1 MSEEKE
7 YFVLTLPLKT
17 EPWQEQRLAKAL
29 EVNRR
34 IYNGMLREGMK
45 RYGQMIQTRR
55 YRETAAELERGS
67 DRKRRKE
74 LYQELDRLRAEYRLR
89 PADFSR
95 DSTAYRRQFK
105 ENTDAPIVQ
114 NLAAQ
119 VSRAIGN
126 LLDGNGEQV
135 RYKPE
140 EGLQSLSGKTNQTS
154 IRYQD
159 GFLLWKDLKLPTIQK
174 DNAYEKQALSR
185 EIRYCRLKRKAI
197 HGKYHYYAELVLKGS
212 CPVRQHMEPRS
223 GRVGLKGAPGSI
235 VAVSEEEIL
244 TIHLP
249 GNNDT
254 LEEERR
260 ETAGK
265 LERSRRA
272 LNPENYNPDG
282 TIRKGS
288 FFWKE
293 SINYRILKRQ
303 YAEIIRMQKVRRDE
317 AQLACIEE
325 LLKLGDCFVYE
336 EFPYQTLRYGRR
348 AMEET
353 APTAFYRRFR
363 RKAEQQE
370 KTCVAV
376 PASEIRT
383 GRYNHE
389 IVGYEAAGSG
399 KRFRQIG
406 GQAIETQCYGAFVL
420 QQLDL
425 ATGKADAEACKRAFP
440 GFLKRYET
448 CRREY
453 PPVDHS

>member
-55 YRETAAELERGS
+55 YRETAAELERGG

-74 LYQELDRLRAEYRLR
+74 LYQELDRLRAEYHLR

-140 EGLQSLSGKTNQTS
+140 EGLHCLSGKTNQTS

-159 GFLLWKDLKLPTIQK
+159 GFLLWKDLKLPTLQK

-197 HGKYHYYAELVLKGS
+197 RGKYHYYA
-212 CPVRQHMEPRS
+212 
-223 GRVGLKGAPGSI
+223 
-235 VAVSEEEIL
+235 
-244 TIHLP
+244 
-249 GNNDT
+249 
-254 LEEERR
+254 
-260 ETAGK
+260 
-265 LERSRRA
+265 
-272 LNPENYNPDG
+272 
-282 TIRKGS
+282 
-288 FFWKE
+288 
-293 SINYRILKRQ
+293 
-303 YAEIIRMQKVRRDE
+303 
-317 AQLACIEE
+317 
-325 LLKLGDCFVYE
+325 
-336 EFPYQTLRYGRR
+336 
-348 AMEET
+348 
-353 APTAFYRRFR
+353 
-363 RKAEQQE
+363 
-370 KTCVAV
+370 
-376 PASEIRT
+376 
-383 GRYNHE
+383 
-389 IVGYEAAGSG
+389 
-399 KRFRQIG
+399 
-406 GQAIETQCYGAFVL
+406 
-420 QQLDL
+420 
-425 ATGKADAEACKRAFP
+425 
-440 GFLKRYET
+440 
-448 CRREY
+448 
-453 PPVDHS
+453 